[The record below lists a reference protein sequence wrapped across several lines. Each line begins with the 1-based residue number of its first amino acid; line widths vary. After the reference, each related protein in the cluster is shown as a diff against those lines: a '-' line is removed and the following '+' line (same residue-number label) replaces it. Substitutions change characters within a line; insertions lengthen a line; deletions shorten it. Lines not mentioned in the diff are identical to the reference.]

1 MLDTIELIWLGL
13 ASTSQI
19 QNYIFFGTSNLTA
32 VFEFRPTSK
41 NPLKFNIKSID
52 FIRFVQIENLIPKVY
67 VELYKHG
74 TVGTQLSSSF
84 IHYLWDCLFVVVC
97 LHVKPNIVMPYL
109 GAGTRSRIQARLSG
123 MNIYHARTSKLVSV
137 FLYLKRSLVHN
148 SAHAAHVPAR
158 LQASWARVWT
168 KDRSRYKKSETSF
181 EVLA

>member
-74 TVGTQLSSSF
+74 TVGTQLSPQHQSE
-84 IHYLWDCLFVVVC
+84 DQ
-97 LHVKPNIVMPYL
+97 KRKR
-109 GAGTRSRIQARLSG
+109 GALISEPRGVSTTATGRRAKRCRCQETSYFDLASGQVRL
-123 MNIYHARTSKLVSV
+123 
-137 FLYLKRSLVHN
+137 
-148 SAHAAHVPAR
+148 
-158 LQASWARVWT
+158 
-168 KDRSRYKKSETSF
+168 TSF
-181 EVLA
+181 ETRWGGHLWAAPRWRQSSFVDSNQGITQHNVTGAGILLTVILTCESEEES